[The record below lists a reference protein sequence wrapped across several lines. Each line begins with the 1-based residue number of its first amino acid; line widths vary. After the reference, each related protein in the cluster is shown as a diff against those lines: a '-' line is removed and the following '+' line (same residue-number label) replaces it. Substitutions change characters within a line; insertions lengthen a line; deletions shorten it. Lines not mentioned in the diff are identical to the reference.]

1 MQPFSFHCHTIFSD
15 GKNTIE
21 EMVDGAR
28 NIGFTHLGIA
38 DHLMAFTVAELE
50 EKIPTYRAHVQQI
63 RAIAQKKG
71 FPVYAGFEV
80 DYVPDKTWEDALK
93 RFKKAVEPDYLLT
106 GNHFLISGLGAA
118 EFVFTYPWGKVP
130 EVEQNQKLS
139 EHFKTI
145 AKAVRSGLFDF
156 LAHPDFIRRPSPCG
170 EWDFMEERLEIVT
183 ALVETGIP
191 VELNTKG
198 YTEIN
203 DFYPAR
209 WMLEEIAKH
218 QIPMLISDDAHTVS
232 GLGANFEEAEQRLK
246 ETGNTV
252 RIDLADLLK

>member
-1 MQPFSFHCHTIFSD
+1 MVRTCEGACSEYNFRRTEVRRYAAHKNYINVEQRETAPSVCEWVSPIGRIIMSPRPIENRLYGGFSIGRRDMRRTC
-15 GKNTIE
+15 E
-21 EMVDGAR
+21 E
-28 NIGFTHLGIA
+28 
-38 DHLMAFTVAELE
+38 
-50 EKIPTYRAHVQQI
+50 
-63 RAIAQKKG
+63 
-71 FPVYAGFEV
+71 
-80 DYVPDKTWEDALK
+80 ALK
-93 RFKKAVEPDYLLT
+93 RFKKAVEADYLLT
-106 GNHFLISGLGAA
+106 GNHFLISGVGAA

-130 EVEQNQKLS
+130 PAEQNRKLS
-139 EHFKTI
+139 NHFKTI

-170 EWDFMEERLEIVT
+170 EYDLMEERLDIAD

-191 VELNTKG
+191 VKLNTKG
-198 YTEIN
+198 YSEIG

-218 QIPMLISDDAHTVS
+218 QIPMLINDDAHTVS
-232 GLGANFEEAEQRLK
+232 GLGANYKEAEQRLE